1 MKFKSLALAAA
12 LLATSGVSSA
22 AIEGFQSTGSA
33 YNSDLVLF
41 MYDSVRDVGYV
52 QDLETNF
59 LDILPTAGAQNF
71 MASFNLDAALLG
83 QAFGASNLNNVT
95 WSLMASNNNP
105 VDATPFK
112 GSIVSTNALQ
122 TNVAVGSLG
131 NANTSFGAAIEAIN
145 RTTAIGTGASAVV
158 TLPGTE
164 ATVKGPK
171 NAVAEWGLAFNA
183 TAIDAKLTESQQLWF
198 AGFATA
204 INEDDEL
211 YTIPYTHVI
220 SPLAF
225 TLDFAN
231 AKLSNMQPTNEVPL
245 PAAAWLLLSGL
256 LGLAGVARR
265 RQA

>member
-22 AIEGFQSTGSA
+22 AIEGYQSTGA
-33 YNSDLVLF
+33 VNNSDLVLF

-59 LDILPTAGAQNF
+59 LDIMNAGGPQNF
-71 MASFNLDAALLG
+71 IASFDLNSALLG

-95 WSLMASNNNP
+95 WTMMASNANTLDPINLY
-105 VDATPFK
+105 
-112 GSIVSTNALQ
+112 GSIVSTNSLQ
-122 TNVAVGSLG
+122 TNVAYGSVTNSNTAFG
-131 NANTSFGAAIEAIN
+131 NAIEAIN
-145 RTTAIGTGASAVV
+145 RTTAIGTGASAAV
-158 TLPGTE
+158 TLAASE
-164 ATVKGPK
+164 ATTKGPK

-183 TAIDAKLTESQQLWF
+183 TAVDAGLNQSQQLWF
-198 AGFATA
+198 AGYATGV
-204 INEDDEL
+204 NEDDEL
-211 YTIPYTHVI
+211 ITVPYTHIV